1 MLKIS
6 DFFKE
11 NWFTVLAILVSISVG
26 YKVAYSKLI
35 MFKIFI
41 DTLFVKTPVI

>member
-11 NWFTVLAILVSISVG
+11 NWAIVLIVLISISSG
-26 YKVAYSKLI
+26 YKIAYSKLI